1 MCDTIQGPFICGSDA
16 IDVNV
21 SFVYLIIIFL
31 LGQIF
36 IIKSYIYY
44 SYKQDN
50 LLLTASWIR
59 ENSLNLWD
67 IRKCHKVLLNLPI
80 VTQETKKSLSPS
92 NASGKEDDTRKLS
105 NGEYLYACKF
115 FSSSNH
121 HTNFEQYEPYSENY
135 NNTSPNKSPK
145 TKLKLIPEAANYST
159 VLACG
164 SGTQSLH
171 LIDYEKPSKHQHLA
185 SFNCKSPLYCL
196 DAIYSCSMIA
206 CGGMRKF
213 FTLMSTSA
221 NERA

>member
-1 MCDTIQGPFICGSDA
+1 M
-16 IDVNV
+16 
-21 SFVYLIIIFL
+21 
-31 LGQIF
+31 
-36 IIKSYIYY
+36 
-44 SYKQDN
+44 
-50 LLLTASWIR
+50 LLTASWIR

-80 VTQETKKSLSPS
+80 ITKDKSQERLSPNS
-92 NASGKEDDTRKLS
+92 ANIIKEDDAKKLS

-121 HTNFEQYEPYSENY
+121 HTNFDEQNDHND
-135 NNTSPNKSPK
+135 NNHGIIIKENKSPK
-145 TKLKLIPEAANYST
+145 TKPKLNLETNYST

-171 LIDYEKPSKHQHLA
+171 LIDYEKPVKQQHLA

-213 FTLMSTSA
+213 FTLMSNSS
-221 NERA
+221 NENI